1 MENIAGCV
9 DEEGNKFF
17 AHMLSS
23 VYSSEAED
31 GQDIEAAVYGQ
42 AAVESTVDI
51 ASARRRRP
59 PDNGTEEA
67 TVKSLKSKA
76 VKFVSGKTVQA
87 KLEEATGTVS
97 CAGGGN
103 SMLGRSLLQ
112 QKTPARAPRDD
123 DAIMELILQFEK
135 LIDDAREQSQRTAGG
150 AASSGKRSDSAEA
163 KQDEP
168 KEASTVSS
176 PLPSSSVQSYAS
188 MVSAVRG
195 EGSRLFDVDATPEA
209 SPHKDKDESSSR
221 TYHQPSSLSRH
232 EEQASDI
239 VEENKSRSHRK

>member
-31 GQDIEAAVYGQ
+31 GQDIQAAVYGQ
-42 AAVESTVDI
+42 AAMESTVDI
-51 ASARRRRP
+51 ASARRRRS
-59 PDNGTEEA
+59 PDNGAEEA

-97 CAGGGN
+97 CAGVN
-103 SMLGRSLLQ
+103 SMLGRSLQQ

-135 LIDDAREQSQRTAGG
+135 LIDDAREQSQRSAGG
-150 AASSGKRSDSAEA
+150 AVSSGKRSDSAEA

-168 KEASTVSS
+168 KEASTVST
-176 PLPSSSVQSYAS
+176 PLPSSVQSYAS

-195 EGSRLFDVDATPEA
+195 EGSRLFDVDVTSEA